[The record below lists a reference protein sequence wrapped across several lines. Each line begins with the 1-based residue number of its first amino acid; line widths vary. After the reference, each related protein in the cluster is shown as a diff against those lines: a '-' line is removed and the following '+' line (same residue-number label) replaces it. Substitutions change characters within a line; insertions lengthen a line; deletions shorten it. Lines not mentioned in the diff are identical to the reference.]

1 MEQQRFRRSSVSSV
15 HSQSNAS
22 IANVQCSEE
31 HTHAIIQREKD
42 NKVILVPLHCFI
54 NFGKTVK
61 VNETATY
68 KSSADS
74 RKSDRGKVLLFG
86 QFCSSSKFL

>member
-1 MEQQRFRRSSVSSV
+1 MARRNSTSSV
-15 HSQSNAS
+15 HSQSNSS
-22 IANVQCSEE
+22 IANIQCSEE
-31 HTHAIIQREKD
+31 HTHAIVRREKD
-42 NKVILVPLHCFI
+42 NKVVLVPLDYFI

-68 KSSADS
+68 KTSTDS

-86 QFCSSSKFL
+86 